1 MTHAYTTHSYV
12 DNGGSYQ
19 LLGYLFISHVTMLD
33 LIIHSLKKK
42 KKKTSALWE
51 NKQVLFFY
59 VLAAEAVLM
68 T

>member
-19 LLGYLFISHVTMLD
+19 LLRYLFISHVTMLD
-33 LIIHSLKKK
+33 LIIHSLKKRLLHYGK
-42 KKKTSALWE
+42 I
-51 NKQVLFFY
+51 KQVLFFN
-59 VLAAEAVLM
+59 VLAAEVVSM

>member
-12 DNGGSYQ
+12 DNGGCYQ

-33 LIIHSLKKK
+33 LIIHSFL

-59 VLAAEAVLM
+59 VLAAEAVSM

>member
-33 LIIHSLKKK
+33 LIIHSFKKK
-42 KKKTSALWE
+42 D
-51 NKQVLFFY
+51 
-59 VLAAEAVLM
+59 
-68 T
+68 

>member
-33 LIIHSLKKK
+33 LIIHSFKKM
-42 KKKTSALWE
+42 TSALWE

-59 VLAAEAVLM
+59 VLAAEAVSM

>member
-42 KKKTSALWE
+42 TTSALWE

-59 VLAAEAVLM
+59 VLAAEAVSM